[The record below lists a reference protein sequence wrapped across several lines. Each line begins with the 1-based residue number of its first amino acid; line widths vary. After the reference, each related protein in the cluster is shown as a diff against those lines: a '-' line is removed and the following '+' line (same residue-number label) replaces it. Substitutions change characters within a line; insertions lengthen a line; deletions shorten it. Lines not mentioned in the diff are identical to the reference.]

1 MTLIDVV
8 DSLRLN
14 ATGLMAGM
22 AAAAACSFLGVYVVL
37 RRSVFVGAA
46 LAQVAGAGIALA
58 FLIGPLLA
66 GVAHRLMHVSGPLP
80 HVGMALER
88 LVRDPLAVSLL
99 VTVLAAALLA
109 KPAMGAAAARD
120 ARIGMTYLAASALS
134 LVFIVRSPKGLDD
147 VRELLDG
154 TIVAVL
160 NGDLIQMVVVFALVA
175 LTHAAFYR
183 QILFVSF
190 DPEMAATQGFRVRRW
205 EQLFF
210 ATLAVVISVAIS
222 KAGLVAVFAYLVFPA
237 ATALRLVRRMGAAF
251 AVSVALGIVAT
262 IAGYVV
268 ALLADLPTSPPTIG
282 VLCAFW
288 LAASVYRWRRPLE

>member
-1 MTLIDVV
+1 MTLLDVL

-14 ATGLMAGM
+14 ATGLIAGM

-37 RRSVFVGAA
+37 RRIVFVGAA

-80 HVGMALER
+80 HVGVALEH
-88 LVRDPLAVSLL
+88 LVRDPLAVSM
-99 VTVLAAALLA
+99 VITVIGAALLA
-109 KPAMGAAAARD
+109 RPATGGAAPGD
-120 ARIGMTYLAASALS
+120 TPIGMTYLAASALS

-154 TIVAVL
+154 NIIAVSPS
-160 NGDLIQMVVVFALVA
+160 DVVHMATVFALVA
-175 LTHAAFYR
+175 LVHILFHR

-205 EQLFF
+205 ELLFF
-210 ATLAVVISVAIS
+210 TTLAVVISVAIS

-237 ATALRLVRRMGAAF
+237 ATALKLVRRMGAAF
-251 AVSVALGIVAT
+251 VVSVTVALVAT
-262 IAGYVV
+262 VAGYVGAV
-268 ALLADLPTSPPTIG
+268 LTDLPTSPPTIG
-282 VLCAFW
+282 ALCALW
-288 LAASVYRWRRPLE
+288 LAASIFRRRYPLS